1 MMGLY
6 EGILGIKR
14 DYDGL
19 RIDPCLPKEW
29 EKAEVT
35 RHFRGADYHVII
47 ENPDHLEKGVLEIKT
62 DGAVC
67 DMSDKADGFVL
78 PGFKDG
84 KMHEVHVIL
93 RK

>member
-1 MMGLY
+1 MQKVM
-6 EGILGIKR
+6 ILGMKSK
-14 DYDGL
+14 
-19 RIDPCLPKEW
+19 LPKLL
-29 EKAEVT
+29 AV
-35 RHFRGADYHVII
+35 
-47 ENPDHLEKGVLEIKT
+47 LQEKGVLEIKT

-78 PGFKDG
+78 PDFKDG

>member
-1 MMGLY
+1 M
-6 EGILGIKR
+6 
-14 DYDGL
+14 
-19 RIDPCLPKEW
+19 
-29 EKAEVT
+29 
-35 RHFRGADYHVII
+35 H
-47 ENPDHLEKGVLEIKT
+47 HLEKGVLEIKT

-78 PGFKDG
+78 PDFKDG

>member
-14 DYDGL
+14 DYNGL
-19 RIDPCLPKEW
+19 RIDPCLPKER
-29 EKAEVT
+29 EKAEET

-78 PGFKDG
+78 PDFKDG